1 MNKPKYKKL
10 PIKPIYTTCPFG
22 SNPRNVDYKDVET
35 LKKFITL
42 RGRILSKQRTG
53 VSSICQRKL
62 ALSIKRARHMA
73 LLPFVNYD

>member
-1 MNKPKYKKL
+1 MKKQKFKKQ
-10 PIKPIYTTCPFG
+10 PIKPMYTNCPFG
-22 SNPRNVDYKDVET
+22 SNPNNVDYKDVDT

-62 ALSIKRARHMA
+62 SISIKRARHMA